1 MYDHPSHTRRPLSRR
16 AGKVPSS
23 TRRCGRAVIMRDVS
37 FRREQFGRDAALVV
51 VGEVDGFSA
60 PTFRRELLKLMNA
73 ADSVA
78 WLDLTE
84 LWFVDARGLNA
95 LLEARAVGLHAGVE
109 LVLRGPSLPVRRML
123 AVSGAADMFRLV
135 DER

>member
-1 MYDHPSHTRRPLSRR
+1 
-16 AGKVPSS
+16 
-23 TRRCGRAVIMRDVS
+23 MRDVW
-37 FRREQFGRDAALVV
+37 FRREQFGGDAALVV

-60 PTFRRELLKLMNA
+60 PTFRRELLKLMNSA
-73 ADSVA
+73 HSAA

-95 LLEARAVGLHAGVE
+95 LLEARVVGLHAGVE
-109 LVLRGPSLPVRRML
+109 LVLRAPSLPVRRML
-123 AVSGAADMFRLV
+123 AVSGASDMFRLD